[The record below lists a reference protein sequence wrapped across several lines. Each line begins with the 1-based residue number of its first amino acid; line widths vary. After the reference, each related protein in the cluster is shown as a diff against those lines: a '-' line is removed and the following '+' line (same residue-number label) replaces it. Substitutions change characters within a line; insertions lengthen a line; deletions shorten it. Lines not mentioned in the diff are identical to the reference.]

1 MDKDILNLMRKD
13 AAGKTPDVFDKI
25 TSSAQNSGLI
35 NAGQAETLGAA
46 HASSAAAG
54 KAAAVVSSKAFKAA
68 MAALAATAAVSTAI
82 AVPLA
87 VNNSDPGVSTPPA
100 IEAPDP
106 SLTDPKPTTP
116 TTPTLIVET
125 DGLEYVEIEGGYAVK
140 GIGKVTDKDIIIPKM
155 HEGKPVKEIAANA
168 YFRYLNSFHI
178 QDNIEK
184 IGAYAF
190 DGNTVKEFTV
200 DAGNA
205 RYCVK
210 NNCIVDKIDKTLV
223 AAGMAGTIPTDGS
236 VKIIGEYAF
245 NSYNGGDDLKLI
257 IPEGVE
263 ELKANAFYH
272 ATFSSSEY
280 EVTADGLALATCKVT
295 LPSTLKTIGE
305 EAFSGAYLGTLTI
318 PSTIENMSKNAFK
331 YCAMQKVII
340 NGVKVISE
348 GAFYWCSKLKEVEI
362 NSGVEVIGED
372 AFYRCESLVSVKI
385 GQGLKIIGESAFAYC
400 KSLKTVN
407 IPVSLEEIGVQVFSG
422 CDALESVNYE
432 ASKYVWKNVKNSGW
446 IAQSLGNKFKCTG
459 LGAPDV
465 WNTSV
470 WLNEYAFNSAQIAGV
485 VNTIELD
492 KNGHA
497 VMVNTKDGNGYRYEG
512 TWICE
517 VVGGKLYVTV
527 NYEKYAVTDGVTD
540 YTSVGSGTIKFQVWY
555 EHHPNYIGT
564 NEHKWLKYVS
574 GDTEFCSFGT
584 DKAFYG
590 Q

>member
-1 MDKDILNLMRKD
+1 MDKDILKLMRKD

-54 KAAAVVSSKAFKAA
+54 KAAAVVSTKAFKAA
-68 MAALAATAAVSTAI
+68 VTALAVTAAVSTAI

-87 VNNSDPGVSTPPA
+87 VNNSNPGSSTPPA

-116 TTPTLIVET
+116 TLIVET
-125 DGLEYVEIEGGYAVK
+125 DGLEYVEIAGGYAVK
-140 GIGKVTDKDIIIPKM
+140 GIGKVTDKDIVIPKM
-155 HEGKPVKEIAANA
+155 HEGKPVKEIAKYAR
-168 YFRYLNSFHI
+168 FRNLDSFYI
-178 QDNIEK
+178 QENIER
-184 IGAYAF
+184 IDTTAF
-190 DGNTVKEFTV
+190 SGTTIKKFIVAD
-200 DAGNA
+200 GNA

-210 NNCIVDKIDKTLV
+210 NNCIVDKVEKTLV
-223 AAGMAGTIPTDGS
+223 RAGVAGTIPTDGS
-236 VKIIGEYAF
+236 VKIIGEEAF
-245 NSYNGGDDLKLI
+245 SDYNAYGNGGDVKLI
-257 IPEGVE
+257 IPEGIE
-263 ELKANAFYH
+263 ELKYHAFYYT
-272 ATFSSSEY
+272 TFAY
-280 EVTADGLALATCKVT
+280 EVDDDLNYTSELT

-305 EAFSGAYLGTLTI
+305 EAFFGARLGTLII
-318 PSTIENMSKNAFK
+318 PSTVESMGKNAFST
-331 YCAMQKVII
+331 CTMQKVIL
-340 NGVKVISE
+340 NGVKEIGE
-348 GAFYWCSKLKEVEI
+348 GAFYRCPNLNEVSF
-362 NSGVEVIGED
+362 SGVEKIGD
-372 AFYRCESLVSVKI
+372 SAFSECNSLESIEI
-385 GQGLKIIGESAFAYC
+385 GQGVKIIGNSAFDYS

-407 IPVSLEEIGVQVFSG
+407 LPISLEEIGYHVFLE

-432 ASKYVWKNVKNSGW
+432 ASKYVWKNVKKGIGW
-446 IAQSLGNKFKCTG
+446 DALGDNKYLGDKFKCTG

-465 WNTSV
+465 WNTGV
-470 WLNEYAFNSAQIAGV
+470 HLNEYAFNSAQIAGV

-512 TWICE
+512 TWTCE
-517 VVGGKLYVTV
+517 VVGGKLCVTV
-527 NYEKYAVTDGVTD
+527 NYDKYAVTDGVTD
-540 YTSVGSGTIKFQVWY
+540 YTSVGSGTIKFQLWY

-590 Q
+590 H